1 MIFLRIENSLF
12 YKTPTSPFPV
22 VSEFWNIKSF
32 SCGSVN
38 ISGRGSP
45 LRSYLVGPQH
55 VCFIARFQEVNEMGM
70 FPLPTLWDFTLIL
83 LIEQHRIRH
92 QKGER
97 QGRRS
102 EKKDRGDGTDRK
114 KSGQGTQ
121 KYSSFKCK
129 SRSKWKMANG
139 SPFQQHLNFD

>member
-1 MIFLRIENSLF
+1 MAAEHCDRKQQGSKRHEIE
-12 YKTPTSPFPV
+12 
-22 VSEFWNIKSF
+22 SE
-32 SCGSVN
+32 
-38 ISGRGSP
+38 
-45 LRSYLVGPQH
+45 
-55 VCFIARFQEVNEMGM
+55 
-70 FPLPTLWDFTLIL
+70 
-83 LIEQHRIRH
+83 HRIRH

-114 KSGQGTQ
+114 KSGQGKQ